1 MKSLT
6 EIKNDILIILQDST
20 HATFTTE
27 ELDLLIPPGLAEIS
41 RYRPYQVRSTLTTA
55 HGSRDLTLP
64 EEDKPGLLWL
74 DGPEGAPAVE
84 YPVDLDPRSLH
95 NFTRFGDTLTILVD
109 EAPSA
114 AESVYLYLAKVQTL
128 TEEDSTLDVELEDL
142 LANLVA
148 ARAAINKARSY
159 IGKINIGSANTP
171 QLMESWG
178 QMKLAETL
186 HKLRKIAK
194 PAMYIEYP
202 RGVGSQE

>member
-6 EIKNDILIILQDST
+6 EIENDVLSILQDST

-27 ELDLLIPPGLAEIS
+27 ELDLLIPQGLAEIS
-41 RYRPYQVRSTLTTA
+41 RYRPYQTKITVTTTP
-55 HGSRDLTLP
+55 GSRDLTLA

-74 DGPEGAPAVE
+74 EGPEGAPAVE
-84 YPVDLDPRSLH
+84 YPVGQDPRTLR
-95 NFTRFGDTLTILVD
+95 NFTRFGDIITILID
-109 EAPSA
+109 QAPAA
-114 AESVYLYLAKVQTL
+114 AESVNLFLAKVHTL

-142 LANLVA
+142 LTNLVA
-148 ARAAINKARSY
+148 ARAAVNKARSY

-186 HKLRKIAK
+186 HKLRKIAR

-202 RGVGSQE
+202 KGVGSQE